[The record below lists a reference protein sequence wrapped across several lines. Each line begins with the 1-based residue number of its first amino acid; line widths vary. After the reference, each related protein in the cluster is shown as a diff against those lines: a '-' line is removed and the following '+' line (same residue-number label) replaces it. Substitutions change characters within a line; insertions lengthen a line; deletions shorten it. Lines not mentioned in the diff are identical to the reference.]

1 MKTTKPKIAIT
12 MGDPAGVGPELALK
26 ALASRRVKKIAEPF
40 VIGDLALLKRIARQL
55 ELRPPKDCE
64 VLNLSALR
72 AKDARPAHPTKE
84 SSVAMISYIKEA
96 AAMAMEGHA
105 DAIVT
110 GPINKEAALLSGFT
124 LPGHTEYL
132 AKLTKTKDF
141 AMMLG
146 GSTLKVILV
155 TIHEPIKKLPRLVTE
170 ERILKTIKITDKAF
184 KKYYGLKKPRIAVC
198 GLNPHAGEA
207 GKFGKEDILSV
218 TPAVKKAR
226 RIGIDAIGPLPS
238 DTVFYRAVRK
248 KDFDAVVCMY
258 HDQGLIPLKL
268 LHFEDGVNTTLGL
281 PIIRT
286 SVDHG
291 TAYDIAGKG
300 IASDKSMIAA
310 IEAAAEM
317 ASLRWGKVNQ

>member
-1 MKTTKPKIAIT
+1 MKTTKPTIAIT
-12 MGDPAGVGPELALK
+12 MGDPAGVGPELVLK
-26 ALASRRVKKIAEPF
+26 ALASRRVKKAAAPF
-40 VIGDLALLKRIARQL
+40 VVGDFALLNRVARQL
-55 ELRPPKDCE
+55 DLRPPKDSE
-64 VLNLSALR
+64 VFNLSMLR
-72 AKDARPAHPTKE
+72 AKDARPARPTKE
-84 SSVAMISYIKEA
+84 SSKAMISYITEA
-96 AAMAMEGHA
+96 AAMAMDRRV

-124 LPGHTEYL
+124 MPGHTEYL
-132 AKLTKTKDF
+132 AKLTKTKDY

-146 GSTLKVILV
+146 GPTLKVILV

-170 ERILKTIKITDKAF
+170 EQVLKTIKITHNSF
-184 KKYYGLKKPRIAVC
+184 KKYYGLKRPRIAVC

-207 GKFGKEDILSV
+207 GKFGKEDLLKV

-226 RIGIDAIGPLPS
+226 RAGIDAIGPLPS
-238 DTVFYRAVRK
+238 DTVFYRAVKK

-310 IEAAAEM
+310 IEAASKM
-317 ASLRWGKVNQ
+317 AKKKR

>member
-1 MKTTKPKIAIT
+1 

-26 ALASRRVKKIAEPF
+26 ALASRRVRSVARPF
-40 VIGDLALLKRIARQL
+40 IIGDLALLRRVAKL
-55 ELRPPKDCE
+55 LGLREPKEDE
-64 VLNLSALR
+64 VLNLSALKASD
-72 AKDARPAHPTKE
+72 AKPGRPTRE
-84 SSVAMISYIKEA
+84 SAAAMISYIEKA
-96 AAMAMEGHA
+96 AALATEGSA

-110 GPINKEAALLSGFT
+110 GPINKEAALLAGFT
-124 LPGHTEYL
+124 MPGHTEFL

-146 GSTLKVILV
+146 GSSLKVILV
-155 TIHEPIKKLPRLVTE
+155 TIHEPIKKLPGLVTE
-170 ERILKTIKITDKAF
+170 ERVLKTIKITNKAF
-184 KKYYGLKKPRIAVC
+184 KKYYGIKRPRIAVC

-207 GKFGKEDILSV
+207 GKFGTEDITSV
-218 TPAVKKAR
+218 EPAVKKAR
-226 RIGIDAIGPLPS
+226 RAGIDAVGPLPS
-238 DTVFYRAVRK
+238 DTVFYRAVKK

-291 TAYDIAGKG
+291 TAYDIAWKG
-300 IASDKSMIAA
+300 IASPRSMIAA

-317 ASLRWGKVNQ
+317 AKKTNSSQLF

>member
-1 MKTTKPKIAIT
+1 MKPTKPKIAIT

-26 ALASRRVKKIAEPF
+26 ALASRRVRNVARPF
-40 VIGDLALLKRIARQL
+40 VIGDLPLLRSIAQL
-55 ELRPPKDCE
+55 LGLRGPKDNE
-64 VLNLSALR
+64 VVSLSALKAGEAR
-72 AKDARPAHPTKE
+72 AGRPTKK
-84 SSVAMISYIKEA
+84 SAAAMISYIEKA
-96 AAMAMEGHA
+96 AAMAMEGEA

-110 GPINKEAALLSGFT
+110 GPINKEAALLAGFT
-124 LPGHTEYL
+124 MPGHTEFL
-132 AKLTKTKDF
+132 ARLTKTKDF

-146 GSTLKVILV
+146 GSSLKVVLV

-170 ERILKTIKITDKAF
+170 ERVLKTIKITDNAF
-184 KKYYGLKKPRIAVC
+184 KKNYGIKKPRIAVC

-207 GKFGKEDILSV
+207 GKFGTEDIDSV
-218 TPAVKKAR
+218 GPAVKKAR
-226 RIGIDAIGPLPS
+226 RAGIDAAGPLPS
-238 DTVFYRAVRK
+238 DTAFYRAVKK

-291 TAYDIAGKG
+291 TAYDIAWKG
-300 IASDKSMIAA
+300 IASPKSMIAA
-310 IEAAAEM
+310 IEAAAET
-317 ASLRWGKVNQ
+317 ANKKR

>member
-64 VLNLSALR
+64 VLNLSTLR
-72 AKDARPAHPTKE
+72 AKDARPARPTKE

-96 AAMAMEGHA
+96 ATMAMEGHA

-207 GKFGKEDILSV
+207 GKFGKEDLLKV

>member
-1 MKTTKPKIAIT
+1 
-12 MGDPAGVGPELALK
+12 MGDPAGVGPELVIK
-26 ALASRRVKKIAEPF
+26 ALASRRVRKIADPF
-40 VIGDLALLKRIARQL
+40 VIGDMALLTRVAKQL
-55 ELRPPKDCE
+55 NLRPPKKSE
-64 VLNLSALR
+64 VLCLSTLR
-72 AKDARPAHPTKE
+72 AKDTRPARPTKE
-84 SSVAMISYIKEA
+84 SSIAMISYIKKA
-96 AAMAMEGHA
+96 AEMAMAGSA

-124 LPGHTEYL
+124 MPGHTEYL

-146 GSTLKVILV
+146 GATLKVILV
-155 TIHEPIKKLPRLVTE
+155 TIHEPIKKLPKLVTE
-170 ERILKTIKITDKAF
+170 EQVLKTIRITDKAF
-184 KKYYGLKKPRIAVC
+184 KDYYGLKKPRIAVC

-226 RIGIDAIGPLPS
+226 RTGIDAVGPLPS
-238 DTVFYRAVRK
+238 DTVFYRAVKK

-310 IEAAAEM
+310 IETAAEM
-317 ASLRWGKVNQ
+317 ALKKR